1 MPLYEYQCKKCKHRF
16 EKIQKFSDK
25 MLKKCPECGGP
36 IEQMVSAPAVQFKG
50 SGWYVTDYAKK
61 GSSSA
66 SSSYSENES
75 SAKQAKEAKEEKKDS
90 KSDKDKKDDKPKSES
105 PQKKQKKDLRAT
117 AVLSPRSYFT
127 EGLPVCSG
135 TPTTRV
141 RRRGSSSSEISARNC
156 SLRSSCAH
164 C

>member
-66 SSSYSENES
+66 SSSSSSENES
-75 SAKQAKEAKEEKKDS
+75 SAKEGKEAKEEKKDS
-90 KSDKDKKDDKPKSES
+90 KSDKDKKEKPKSETS
-105 PQKKQKKDLRAT
+105 SKKHKKD
-117 AVLSPRSYFT
+117 
-127 EGLPVCSG
+127 
-135 TPTTRV
+135 
-141 RRRGSSSSEISARNC
+141 
-156 SLRSSCAH
+156 
-164 C
+164 